1 MTLPSA
7 PGPTTDPSLTAVR
20 DWAMI
25 AHLSALV
32 GLLGNGIGF
41 VLGPLVVWLWKRDD
55 HEFIREQAIE
65 ALNFQITMMLAVVAG
80 VVLAFTLVMLVPGF
94 LVIIAAGLMM
104 VIYPIVAATQAKR
117 GMHYRY
123 PLSLRLVK

>member
-1 MTLPSA
+1 M
-7 PGPTTDPSLTAVR
+7 PTHPDPVTHAIR

-41 VLGPLVVWLWKRDD
+41 VLGPLIVWLWKRDD
-55 HEFIREQAIE
+55 DEFIKEQALE
-65 ALNFQITMMLAVVAG
+65 ALNFQITM
-80 VVLAFTLVMLVPGF
+80 VLAAIASVLLMLTVVGIVIGALVLIVVG
-94 LVIIAAGLMM
+94 VLMVVM
-104 VIYPIVAATQAKR
+104 PIVAAVPAKR

>member
-1 MTLPSA
+1 MSTYPDPATSA
-7 PGPTTDPSLTAVR
+7 IR

-32 GLLGNGIGF
+32 GLLGNGVGF
-41 VLGPLVVWLWKRDD
+41 VLGPLIVWLWKRDD
-55 HEFIREQAIE
+55 DEFIKEQALE
-65 ALNFQITMMLAVVAG
+65 ALNFQITM
-80 VVLAFTLVMLVPGF
+80 VLAAIASILLMLTVVGIVIGALVLIVVG
-94 LVIIAAGLMM
+94 VLMVVM
-104 VIYPIVAATQAKR
+104 PIVAAVQAKR

>member
-1 MTLPSA
+1 MTIRPDA
-7 PGPTTDPSLTAVR
+7 TTTAVR
-20 DWAMI
+20 DWAMV

-55 HEFIREQAIE
+55 DEFIKEQALE
-65 ALNFQITMMLAVVAG
+65 ALNFQITMLLAA
-80 VVLAFTLVMLVPGF
+80 
-94 LVIIAAGLMM
+94 IAAVLLMLTVVGIVVGVLLIILVGVLM
-104 VIYPIVAATQAKR
+104 VVMPIVAAVQAKK

-123 PLSLRLVK
+123 PWSLRLVK

>member
-1 MTLPSA
+1 MSNNPDPA
-7 PGPTTDPSLTAVR
+7 TTAIR

-32 GLLGNGIGF
+32 GLLANGIGF

-55 HEFIREQAIE
+55 DEFIKEQALE
-65 ALNFQITMMLAVVAG
+65 ALNFQITM
-80 VVLAFTLVMLVPGF
+80 VLAAIASILLMLTVVGIVIGALVLIVVG
-94 LVIIAAGLMM
+94 VLMVVM
-104 VIYPIVAATQAKR
+104 PIVAAVQAKR